1 MCTILV
7 KIITHT
13 CVLQIVNYSFFA
25 IAGLIIFGLSF
36 SAAYA
41 HTTSNVPFAS
51 AYAHTTIEVGHYE
64 IEVGWQDEPPVVGIL
79 NAITIDIREPGDV
92 EGASMGITNAFR
104 NLDATVISGG
114 ASKVLDINTDPR
126 PGHYYAKIIPTK
138 TGSLEVKLEGKIN
151 GIEINEVIVIEDVE
165 STSILDFPATSGS
178 SSGQEVTALK
188 NAVTSLQKDV
198 SSIKSQVGGID
209 TSSGNFDAETP
220 YNFGVFGI
228 SLGAA
233 GVILAIIAMVKRK

>member
-13 CVLQIVNYSFFA
+13 HILQIVNYSFFA
-25 IAGLIIFGLSF
+25 IAGLVIFGFSF
-36 SAAYA
+36 
-41 HTTSNVPFAS
+41 PFV
-51 AYAHTTIEVGHYE
+51 YAHTTIEVGPYE

-79 NAITIDIREPGDV
+79 NAITIDIREPGNV
-92 EGASMGITNAFR
+92 EGVSMGITNAFR
-104 NLDATVISGG
+104 NLDATIVSGG

-138 TGSLEVKLEGKIN
+138 TGSLEIKLQGEIN
-151 GIEINEVIVIEDVE
+151 GIEINEVIPVEDVE
-165 STSILDFPATSGS
+165 STSVLDFPARSGS
-178 SSGQEVTALK
+178 SSGQEVSALK

-209 TSSGNFDAETP
+209 TSSGNFDAETA

>member
-7 KIITHT
+7 KIITHMY
-13 CVLQIVNYSFFA
+13 VLQIVNYSFFA
-25 IAGLIIFGLSF
+25 IVGLIAFGLSF
-36 SAAYA
+36 SSAYA

-51 AYAHTTIEVGHYE
+51 AYAHTTIEVGPYE
-64 IEVGWQDEPPVVGIL
+64 IEAGWQDEPPVVGIL

-92 EGASMGITNAFR
+92 DGASMGITNAFR

-151 GIEINEVIVIEDVE
+151 GIEINKVITIEDVE
-165 STSILDFPATSGS
+165 STSILDFPVTSGS

-188 NAVTSLQKDV
+188 NAVTSIQKDV

-209 TSSGNFDAETP
+209 TSSGNFDAETA

>member
-13 CVLQIVNYSFFA
+13 YVLQIVNYSFFA
-25 IAGLIIFGLSF
+25 IVGLIAFGLSF

-188 NAVTSLQKDV
+188 NAVTSIQKDV

-209 TSSGNFDAETP
+209 TSSGNFDAETA

>member
-13 CVLQIVNYSFFA
+13 HILQIVNYSFFA
-25 IAGLIIFGLSF
+25 IAGLVIFGFSF
-36 SAAYA
+36 
-41 HTTSNVPFAS
+41 PFV
-51 AYAHTTIEVGHYE
+51 YAHTTIEVGPYE

-79 NAITIDIREPGDV
+79 NAITIDIREPGNV
-92 EGASMGITNAFR
+92 EGVSMGITNAFR
-104 NLDATVISGG
+104 NLDATIVSGG

-138 TGSLEVKLEGKIN
+138 TGSLEIKLQGEIN
-151 GIEINEVIVIEDVE
+151 GIEINEIIPVEDVE
-165 STSILDFPATSGS
+165 STSVLDFPATSGS
-178 SSGQEVTALK
+178 SSGQVVALT

-209 TSSGNFDAETP
+209 TSSGNFDAETA

>member
-1 MCTILV
+1 M
-7 KIITHT
+7 
-13 CVLQIVNYSFFA
+13 NYSFFA

-51 AYAHTTIEVGHYE
+51 AYAHTTIEVGPYE
-64 IEVGWQDEPPVVGIL
+64 IEAGWQDEPPIVGIL
-79 NAITIDIREPGDV
+79 NAITIDVREPGDV
-92 EGASMGITNAFR
+92 EGTSMGISNAFR
-104 NLDATVISGG
+104 NLEATVVYGG
-114 ASKVLDINTDPR
+114 ATKVLDINTDPR

-138 TGSLEVKLEGKIN
+138 TGSLEVKLVGEIN
-151 GIEINEVIVIEDVE
+151 GVEINNIIPIEDVE
-165 STSILDFPATSGS
+165 STSVLDFPATSGS

-188 NAVTSLQKDV
+188 NAVTSMQKDV
-198 SSIKSQVGGID
+198 SLIKSQVGGID
-209 TSSGNFDAETP
+209 TSSGNFDVETA

-233 GVILAIIAMVKRK
+233 GVILAIIAMIKRK

>member
-1 MCTILV
+1 M
-7 KIITHT
+7 K
-13 CVLQIVNYSFFA
+13 YAFFA
-25 IAGLIIFGLSF
+25 IMGLVVLGFGF
-36 SAAYA
+36 
-41 HTTSNVPFAS
+41 TF
-51 AYAHTTIEVGHYE
+51 AYAHTTIQVDPYE

-92 EGASMGITNAFR
+92 EGVSTGVINAFKK
-104 NLDATVISGG
+104 LDASVVSGG

-138 TGSLEVKLEGKIN
+138 TGSLEVKLTGEIN
-151 GIEINEVIVIEDVE
+151 GVQINTIIPIEDVE
-165 STSILDFPATSGS
+165 STSILDFPPTSTS

-188 NAVTSLQKDV
+188 NAVTSLQQDI
-198 SSIKSQVGGID
+198 SSIKAQGSTSTGSDEGI
-209 TSSGNFDAETP
+209 A
-220 YNFGVFGI
+220 YNFAVFGI

>member
-1 MCTILV
+1 M
-7 KIITHT
+7 
-13 CVLQIVNYSFFA
+13 QIVKYAFFA
-25 IAGLIIFGLSF
+25 IVGLVVLGFGF
-36 SAAYA
+36 
-41 HTTSNVPFAS
+41 TF
-51 AYAHTTIEVGHYE
+51 AYAHTTIQIDPYE

-92 EGASMGITNAFR
+92 EGVSTGVINAFKK
-104 NLDATVISGG
+104 LDASVVSGG

-138 TGSLEVKLEGKIN
+138 TGSLEVKLVGEIN
-151 GIEINEVIVIEDVE
+151 GVQINTIIPIEDVE
-165 STSILDFPATSGS
+165 STSVLDFPPTSTS

-188 NAVTSLQKDV
+188 NAVTSLQQDI
-198 SSIKSQVGGID
+198 SSIKAQGSTSTGSDEGI
-209 TSSGNFDAETP
+209 A
-220 YNFGVFGI
+220 YNFAVFGI

>member
-13 CVLQIVNYSFFA
+13 YVLQIVNYSFFA

-64 IEVGWQDEPPVVGIL
+64 IKVGWQDEPPVVGIL

-209 TSSGNFDAETP
+209 TSSGNFDAETA

>member
-1 MCTILV
+1 
-7 KIITHT
+7 
-13 CVLQIVNYSFFA
+13 
-25 IAGLIIFGLSF
+25 
-36 SAAYA
+36 
-41 HTTSNVPFAS
+41 
-51 AYAHTTIEVGHYE
+51 
-64 IEVGWQDEPPVVGIL
+64 
-79 NAITIDIREPGDV
+79 
-92 EGASMGITNAFR
+92 MGITNAFR

-151 GIEINEVIVIEDVE
+151 GIEVNAVIPIEDVE
-165 STSILDFPATSGS
+165 STSILDFPVTSGS

-209 TSSGNFDAETP
+209 TSSGNFDAETA

>member
-1 MCTILV
+1 
-7 KIITHT
+7 
-13 CVLQIVNYSFFA
+13 VNYPLFA
-25 IAGLIIFGLSF
+25 IVGLIVFGFSF
-36 SAAYA
+36 SF
-41 HTTSNVPFAS
+41 V
-51 AYAHTTIEVGHYE
+51 YAHTTIEVDPYE

-92 EGASMGITNAFR
+92 EGLSMGITNAFR

-114 ASKVLDINTDPR
+114 ASKALDVNTDPR

-138 TGSLEVKLEGKIN
+138 TGSLELKLEGEIN
-151 GIEINEVIVIEDVE
+151 GIEVNAVIPIEDVE

-188 NAVTSLQKDV
+188 NALTSLQKDV

-209 TSSGNFDAETP
+209 TSSGNFDAETA
-220 YNFGVFGI
+220 YNFGLFGI

>member
-1 MCTILV
+1 MNYTLFVITGLV
-7 KIITHT
+7 
-13 CVLQIVNYSFFA
+13 VLGFGFSF
-25 IAGLIIFGLSF
+25 
-36 SAAYA
+36 
-41 HTTSNVPFAS
+41 
-51 AYAHTTIEVGHYE
+51 AYAHTTIQVDPYE

-79 NAITIDIREPGDV
+79 NAITIDIREPGNV
-92 EGASMGITNAFR
+92 EGVSTGITNGFKKLEAS
-104 NLDATVISGG
+104 VVSGG
-114 ASKVLDINTDPR
+114 ASKVVDINTDPR

-138 TGSLEVKLEGKIN
+138 TGSLEVKLVGEIN
-151 GIEINEVIVIEDVE
+151 GIEINEVITIEDVE

-188 NAVTSLQKDV
+188 NAVTSIQKDV

-209 TSSGNFDAETP
+209 TSSGNFDAETA
-220 YNFGVFGI
+220 YNFGVFGM

>member
-1 MCTILV
+1 M
-7 KIITHT
+7 K
-13 CVLQIVNYSFFA
+13 YAFFA
-25 IAGLIIFGLSF
+25 IVGLVVLGFGF
-36 SAAYA
+36 
-41 HTTSNVPFAS
+41 TF
-51 AYAHTTIEVGHYE
+51 AYAHTTIQIDPYE

-92 EGASMGITNAFR
+92 EGVSTGVINAFKK
-104 NLDATVISGG
+104 LDASVVSGG

-138 TGSLEVKLEGKIN
+138 TGSLEVKLVGEIN
-151 GIEINEVIVIEDVE
+151 GVQINTIIPIEDVE
-165 STSILDFPATSGS
+165 STSVLDFPPTSTS

-188 NAVTSLQKDV
+188 NAVTSLQQDI
-198 SSIKSQVGGID
+198 SSIKAQGSTSTGSDEGI
-209 TSSGNFDAETP
+209 A
-220 YNFGVFGI
+220 YNFAVFGI

>member
-1 MCTILV
+1 M
-7 KIITHT
+7 
-13 CVLQIVNYSFFA
+13 NYPLFA
-25 IAGLIIFGLSF
+25 LAGLIVLGF
-36 SAAYA
+36 SI
-41 HTTSNVPFAS
+41 PF
-51 AYAHTTIEVGHYE
+51 AYAHTTIEVGPYQ

-92 EGASMGITNAFR
+92 EGVSMGITSAFK
-104 NLDATVISGG
+104 NLQVSVVSGG

-138 TGSLEVKLEGKIN
+138 IGSLEIKLQGEINGVKIN
-151 GIEINEVIVIEDVE
+151 NIIPVEDVE
-165 STSILDFPATSGS
+165 STSVLDFPATSGS
-178 SSGQEVTALK
+178 SSGQVVALT

-209 TSSGNFDAETP
+209 TNSGNFDAETA
-220 YNFGVFGI
+220 YNFGVFGM